1 MRIMVTIDGRVSVHE
16 ILEFEPQEDGT
27 VLLTTHED
35 TVDLIVHGMN
45 KFRMEAVM
53 NELLKLGYSNI
64 SEYET
69 TYDETCLD
77 CDDDD
82 EYDADICSAVCP
94 ECHRPF
100 VFHLPEN
107 AKTMNNIICPHCYEE
122 LEFELC
128 DEPVLEVIPA
138 SNKSDDND
146 GDDELVFEAECSKCG
161 VSVGAFQRDVKNGY
175 VTCPFCKSTLHFDV
189 IDAENGT
196 FEDCDGEDED
206 E

>member
-69 TYDETCLD
+69 TYDDAFEFA
-77 CDDDD
+77 DDNLD
-82 EYDADICSAVCP
+82 EYKAVCP
-94 ECHRPF
+94 ECKMPF
-100 VFHLPEN
+100 AFHMPPE
-107 AKTMNNIICPHCYEE
+107 AATMGRIICPHCGEE
-122 LEFELC
+122 LEFEVC
-128 DEPVLEVIPA
+128 DDEPELTVIPV
-138 SNKSDDND
+138 NNTQNECE
-146 GDDELVFEAECSKCG
+146 DEDEEVVFTAECPECHVNVG
-161 VSVGAFQRDVKNGY
+161 VLQKHVKQGC
-175 VTCPFCKSTLHFDV
+175 VTCPFCKSVLNFDA

-196 FEDCDGEDED
+196 LGAYDDE
-206 E
+206 EEENE